1 MSICTNALMV
11 LTASWVTAMSGQTPP
26 AETPPTQPAPVTEGQ
41 VQGATA
47 TIVVKPAVTATMD
60 AANIVTAEEMLD
72 VLELANTDLVTLRAG
87 IRIGTLKDLQGDLQR
102 RTGMVYYENRKPQ
115 PEEAVMPVRRFA
127 VKFTELDNDGVVS
140 KENQTFVFTG
150 RDLIERNDRQKFYS
164 RRCVVKDGD
173 TRDPLRI
180 GEGPVPLP
188 IGQKKADILQ
198 RFEVELW
205 EPTRDLVWHVD
216 REQMPVEKFV
226 EGSKQLRML
235 PKPDANLQGDIVEV
249 RLWYK
254 QSTKGGGEW
263 LPCLAWTKNKAG
275 DTTFVELINVKTN
288 VELDANVMNV
298 DRPADNAWVVQEVG
312 C

>member
-11 LTASWVTAMSGQTPP
+11 LTASWVTAMHGQVQP
-26 AETPPTQPAPVTEGQ
+26 AETPQTQPATVTEGQ

-47 TIVVKPAVTATMD
+47 TIVVKPAVSASVD
-60 AANIVTAEEMLD
+60 PASIVTAEDMLD
-72 VLELANTDLVTLRAG
+72 VLEAANQDLVTLRAG

-150 RDLIERNDRQKFYS
+150 RDLIERNDKQMFYS
-164 RRCVVKDGD
+164 RRCVLKDGD

-205 EPTRDLVWHVD
+205 EPTRDLVWHVAG
-216 REQMPVEKFV
+216 EQQPVEKFV
-226 EGSKQLRML
+226 DGSKQLRLL

-254 QSTKGGGEW
+254 QSKAGGGEW

-298 DRPADNAWVVQEVG
+298 DKPAGNAWVVQEVG